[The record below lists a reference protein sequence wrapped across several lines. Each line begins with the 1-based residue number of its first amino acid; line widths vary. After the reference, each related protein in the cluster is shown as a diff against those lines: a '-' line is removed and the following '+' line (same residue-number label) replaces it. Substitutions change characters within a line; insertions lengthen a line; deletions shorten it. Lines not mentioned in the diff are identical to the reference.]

1 MAPLKFERG
10 LAMAKWNVED
20 QGTQYSIEYK
30 RSLTGG
36 KIIVNGSEQ
45 KVKSQNAFLNLIDFP
60 IRLKEKAVNVVVI
73 GNNADLAVD
82 GVYLGSNQPY
92 VPVSK
97 VPGWSWAFVV
107 VSLVIGWLFAGIF
120 GLCLGIL
127 GSMFYVKSSLSM
139 HQTTNRRVVN
149 CLIVFFIISVIQ
161 IVFGI
166 AANSWI
172 NTL

>member
-1 MAPLKFERG
+1 
-10 LAMAKWNVED
+10 MAKWNVED
-20 QGTQYSIEYK
+20 QDTQYSIEYK

-73 GNNADLAVD
+73 GNKADLAVD

-107 VSLVIGWLFAGIF
+107 VSLVIGLLFSGIF
-120 GLCLGIL
+120 GVCIGIL
-127 GSMFYVKSSLSM
+127 GSMFYVKSSLTM
-139 HQTTNRRVVN
+139 HQTTNRRAVN

>member
-1 MAPLKFERG
+1 
-10 LAMAKWNVED
+10 MAKWNVED
-20 QGTQYSIEYK
+20 NGTQYSIEYK
-30 RSLTGG
+30 RGLSGG

-60 IRLKEKAVNVVVI
+60 IKLNNKAVNVVVI
-73 GNNADLAVD
+73 GNKADLAVD

-97 VPGWSWAFVV
+97 VPGWSWAFVTL
-107 VSLVIGWLFAGIF
+107 SLAIGWLFAGIL
-120 GLCLGIL
+120 GVCLGIL

-139 HQTTNRRVVN
+139 HQSTKRGVVS
-149 CLIVFFIISVIQ
+149 CFIVFFIISVVQ

-166 AANSWI
+166 AVNQWL

>member
-1 MAPLKFERG
+1 M
-10 LAMAKWNVED
+10 
-20 QGTQYSIEYK
+20 
-30 RSLTGG
+30 
-36 KIIVNGSEQ
+36 NGSEQ

-73 GNNADLAVD
+73 GNKADLAVD

-97 VPGWSWAFVV
+97 VPGWSWAFVA
-107 VSLVIGWLFAGIF
+107 VSLVIGLLFSGIF
-120 GLCLGIL
+120 GVCIGIL

>member
-1 MAPLKFERG
+1 
-10 LAMAKWNVED
+10 MAKWNVKD
-20 QGTQYSIEYK
+20 HGTQYSIEYK

-36 KIIVNGSEQ
+36 KIIVNGGEQ

-60 IRLKEKAVNVVVI
+60 IRLKEKTVNVVVI
-73 GNNADLAVD
+73 GNKADLAVD

-107 VSLVIGWLFAGIF
+107 VSLVIGLLFSGIF
-120 GLCLGIL
+120 GVCIGIL

-139 HQTTNRRVVN
+139 YQTTNRRVVN

>member
-1 MAPLKFERG
+1 M
-10 LAMAKWNVED
+10 
-20 QGTQYSIEYK
+20 
-30 RSLTGG
+30 
-36 KIIVNGSEQ
+36 
-45 KVKSQNAFLNLIDFP
+45 NLIDFP

-73 GNNADLAVD
+73 GNKADLAVD

-97 VPGWSWAFVV
+97 VPGWSWAFVA
-107 VSLVIGWLFAGIF
+107 VSLVIGLLFSGIF
-120 GLCLGIL
+120 GVCIGIL

>member
-1 MAPLKFERG
+1 
-10 LAMAKWNVED
+10 MAKWNVED

-60 IRLKEKAVNVVVI
+60 IRLNEKAVNVVVI
-73 GNNADLAVD
+73 GNKADLAVD

-107 VSLVIGWLFAGIF
+107 VSLVIGLLFSGIF
-120 GLCLGIL
+120 GVCIGIL

-149 CLIVFFIISVIQ
+149 CLIIFFIISVIQ